1 MYAVAVTRSHA
12 RSPLVVMDPD
22 ANEKEIESTSTLD
35 AHRRGR
41 RRRCGRAREKTRG
54 DRVAMS
60 SRRRGLAVSTRTAS
74 RARDAAIRRGARVR
88 SIRAFVY
95 ACACVRGLTMC
106 VCAPRRVRVFRLN
119 SLEDAQGAYSRVRR
133 GIRACRE
140 VMRAFVCVNCV
151 ICDVWCTD
159 ACYLC
164 VCFVRCSSSR
174 SWKTREGT
182 GRR

>member
-1 MYAVAVTRSHA
+1 MLIVINRSVRCVAIVTSESRSRPSAALNPTHIRYPAVTRSHA

-60 SRRRGLAVSTRTAS
+60 SRRRGLAVSSRTAS
-74 RARDAAIRRGARVR
+74 GARDAAIRRGARVR
-88 SIRAFVY
+88 SIRALVC
-95 ACACVRGLTMC
+95 ACACVRGLTTC

-119 SLEDAQGAYSRVRR
+119 SLEDAQGACSRVCR
-133 GIRACRE
+133 GIRAC
-140 VMRAFVCVNCV
+140 
-151 ICDVWCTD
+151 
-159 ACYLC
+159 
-164 VCFVRCSSSR
+164 
-174 SWKTREGT
+174 
-182 GRR
+182 